1 MELLTTVYIKL
12 KIIQNKAF
20 KKLYYVK
27 NLLTNCKFN
36 AIKTK
41 LKKVIPLINTL

>member
-1 MELLTTVYIKL
+1 MELLTTVYIKS

-20 KKLYYVK
+20 KKISIVK
-27 NLLTNCKFN
+27 NLLTNCKFK
-36 AIKTK
+36 AIKIK